1 MKVKDWAQQC
11 AERLH
16 EQWPTVDMED
26 LEHLAAAL
34 QREDR
39 WRDLPPREAA
49 LEWLVQGIPVVK
61 RAERSRSAAE

>member
-1 MKVKDWAQQC
+1 MVMKVKEWAQQC

-16 EQWPTVDMED
+16 EQWPTVGMDD
-26 LEHLAAAL
+26 LENLAEAL

-49 LEWLVQGIPVVK
+49 LEWLVQGIPVVRRRDSNK
-61 RAERSRSAAE
+61 H